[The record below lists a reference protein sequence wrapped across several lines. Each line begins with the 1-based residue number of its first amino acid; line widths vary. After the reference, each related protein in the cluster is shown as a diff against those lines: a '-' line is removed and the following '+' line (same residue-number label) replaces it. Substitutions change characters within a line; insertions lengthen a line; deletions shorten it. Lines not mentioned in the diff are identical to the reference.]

1 MDCVGS
7 QYKAARSLPEI
18 IADRII
24 DLILEQGLKEGDR
37 LPNER
42 ELCVIMKVGRSSLRE
57 AVRMLS
63 SRNILM
69 VRHGS
74 GIYLCNHPGLS
85 DDPFGFTFI
94 RDKAKLVNDVA
105 EFRMMV
111 EPRIASMA
119 ACNVTP
125 EAVTALRRLET
136 EVENKL
142 QRGEPHGREDAA
154 FHALIGKISGNLIIP
169 KLEPILCNAINL
181 FAKFSDRRLTP
192 NTISEHRAII
202 SAIEKGDSTLAHDEM
217 IIHLANN
224 RRYIAARL
232 EMERDNSAG
241 DPLGVIEDFALRPS
255 AAVED

>member
-119 ACNVTP
+119 ACNGL
-125 EAVTALRRLET
+125 AAA
-136 EVENKL
+136 
-142 QRGEPHGREDAA
+142 GEDAA
-154 FHALIGKISGNLIIP
+154 IFSAALP
-169 KLEPILCNAINL
+169 P
-181 FAKFSDRRLTP
+181 RRT
-192 NTISEHRAII
+192 RATAS
-202 SAIEKGDSTLAHDEM
+202 SA
-217 IIHLANN
+217 
-224 RRYIAARL
+224 
-232 EMERDNSAG
+232 
-241 DPLGVIEDFALRPS
+241 PPS
-255 AAVED
+255 ARSPLLNR